1 MKYVNALAVVA
12 ASYSVTALAQTER
25 DLDSHMHGA
34 ASMNVAVADSAVFIE
49 LNTPWNNLVGFEH
62 APSTDEQHAL
72 VDAALQTLNDPGQ
85 LFSFDGGDCSIDT
98 IMVEDTMA
106 EGDSHHEDHDDDH
119 DKDHDDD
126 HAKGHDDGHDKEHD
140 GEHAEAHSDHGDESD
155 THTTVLVTYSYNC
168 EQIASLNAIDLSIFS
183 VWSGFEDID
192 VQLIGEKG
200 QTLVELNPE
209 SATLNLDQVK

>member
-1 MKYVNALAVVA
+1 MKFFKALAAVA
-12 ASYSVTALAQTER
+12 AGYSLSALAQTER

-34 ASMNVAVADSAVFIE
+34 ATMNVAVADSAVFIE

-62 APSTDEQHAL
+62 APSTEEQHTL
-72 VDAALQTLNDPGQ
+72 VDTALQKLNDPGQ

-98 IMVEDTMA
+98 VMVENTMA
-106 EGDSHHEDHDDDH
+106 EGDSHEEDHEE
-119 DKDHDDD
+119 
-126 HAKGHDDGHDKEHD
+126 GHDKEHGEEHD
-140 GEHAEAHSDHGDESD
+140 DHDKEHAEEHSDHDEESE

-168 EQIASLNAIDLSIFS
+168 DQIASLNAIDLSIFS
-183 VWSGFEDID
+183 IWSGFNDLD

-209 SATLNLDQVK
+209 SITLNLDQVK